1 MNSRIEGPMMR
12 ALRPQKGVDAGK
24 CDEKREQNLKAVKI
38 VGFGQ
43 GDRRRGCLAAYRDLL
58 VR

>member
-1 MNSRIEGPMMR
+1 MR

-24 CDEKREQNLKAVKI
+24 CDGKREKNLKAVKI